1 MSSLSN
7 ARTDIVTG
15 VDTKQRNMGR
25 RSIQICVLMVCGLC
39 VAKILGSSILVL
51 VLLAGFLGLMGWS
64 ATHGLALPVLLFLVP
79 WSPLM
84 KLAPGGYS
92 FFTFG
97 LLLAAMVTA
106 VKNKFV
112 LKSYEWLGGF
122 ALAFVTLLSK
132 LINGDM
138 ITVEYL
144 LFMLQIV
151 LFPLMVRESSKRNS
165 FYDIAVAFSL
175 GVVSAA
181 LLANL
186 CAEMPNISAYIDIHV
201 YAGLTRLS
209 GFYGDAN
216 FYSAHVSAALAAM
229 LVLMLHTAG
238 RQKLNV
244 IVLTILL
251 AYCGLL
257 SVSKTFALVA
267 ALVVFCW
274 FVYLVKQIRSAG
286 KKIAAV
292 ASVVVVLA
300 VVVSIPAVADLLNT
314 IWNRFAEA
322 TDLNSLT
329 TSRASTWGNYLN
341 TIFSDPKLL
350 LLGEG
355 YDSSAMLSRLSNS
368 MLFRAPHNTL
378 IQTIYQLGL
387 LGTIMLVLWNVYFI
401 KDMVGVQ
408 GRAKSLPVL
417 ILCIGGFLP
426 WLALDMLFFDEFFF
440 IQAFVCC
447 GIREQK
453 LLNGKKTD

>member
-1 MSSLSN
+1 MLSSLSN

-106 VKNKFV
+106 VKN
-112 LKSYEWLGGF
+112 
-122 ALAFVTLLSK
+122 SK

-267 ALVVFCW
+267 ALVVFFW

-401 KDMVGVQ
+401 KDMVGAQ